1 VVAGWLAAGTL
12 LYQASYPRW
21 FTQTNPGELPPAF
34 QPAIDAL
41 DVLLPVVDLGQQTA
55 WTPNGVARWF
65 TWASILA
72 GWVLTT
78 AVVAALSGLL
88 KGDR

>member
-1 VVAGWLAAGTL
+1 
-12 LYQASYPRW
+12 
-21 FTQTNPGELPPAF
+21 
-34 QPAIDAL
+34 L